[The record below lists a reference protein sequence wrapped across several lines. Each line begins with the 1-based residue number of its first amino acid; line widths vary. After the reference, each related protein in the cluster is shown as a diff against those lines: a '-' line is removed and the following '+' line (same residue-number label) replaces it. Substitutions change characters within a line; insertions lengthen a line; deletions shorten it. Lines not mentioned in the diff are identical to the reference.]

1 MVRADHATPA
11 LAETQKAPNT
21 TASAALTARAEK
33 PCPGYLDSPGDACYH
48 IHPVGGITF
57 KIKIDYNKLR
67 DLDTAPLLEFEQQI
81 AEKQQREIE
90 AKKRGDD
97 KKKGKRGRR

>member
-1 MVRADHATPA
+1 M
-11 LAETQKAPNT
+11 
-21 TASAALTARAEK
+21 
-33 PCPGYLDSPGDACYH
+33 
-48 IHPVGGITF
+48 
-57 KIKIDYNKLR
+57 IKIDYNKLR

-97 KKKGKRGRR
+97 KRKGKRGRR